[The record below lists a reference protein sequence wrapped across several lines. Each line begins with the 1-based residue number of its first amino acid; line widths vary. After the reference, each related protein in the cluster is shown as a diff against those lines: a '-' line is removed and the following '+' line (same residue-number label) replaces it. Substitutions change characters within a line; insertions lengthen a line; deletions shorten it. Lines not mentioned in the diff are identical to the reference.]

1 MSQIL
6 AAQNGIFAPNFAGFG
21 AILQNRAVNQTYTQ
35 GIVAVAAN
43 IAKRVNPVLL
53 GFVAISPT
61 GLFKGIDERF

>member
-6 AAQNGIFAPNFAGFG
+6 AAQNGVFAPNFAGFG
-21 AILQNRAVNQTYTQ
+21 SILQNRAVNQTYTQ

-53 GFVAISPT
+53 DFVAISPA
-61 GLFKGIDERF
+61 GLLKGIDERF